1 MKWKYKY
8 RSLAYIVGLLLLLIS
23 VFNKICWIY
32 VCVKYT
38 EFEET
43 KAAYLTLFPEFLANL
58 FLLNSIDVI
67 ISGIA
72 GFIFFKFKKAGC
84 LKKTSM
90 ILMII
95 SLLLCGWTVFSLM

>member
-8 RSLAYIVGLLLLLIS
+8 RSLAYIVGLLLLIIS

-32 VCVKYT
+32 VCFKFA

-43 KAAYLTLFPEFLANL
+43 KTAYLNLFPDFLANP

-67 ISGIA
+67 TSGIA
-72 GFIFFKFKKAGC
+72 GFIFFKFKKSGY
-84 LKKTSM
+84 LKK
-90 ILMII
+90 
-95 SLLLCGWTVFSLM
+95 LLRF